1 MKTADA
7 PVAEALV
14 AEAAAWRLASL
25 LLERPRPQWR
35 SEIAELAVEVY
46 EQKLRCSAME
56 TDQATEELYQGLF
69 GPGGVISPR
78 EVSYCDMEDPG
89 QVMAQLASFYQAFSF
104 TPDRE
109 ESIDH
114 ISVEAGFVGYLFLKE
129 AYAQM
134 QGDSESSD
142 ITKEARERF
151 IKQHLQR
158 CAQGMVNR
166 VSDFPPYLRNVLSWL
181 AATRFDAVT

>member
-1 MKTADA
+1 MNDA
-7 PVAEALV
+7 CAPSTEALV

-35 SEIAELAVEVY
+35 SEIAELAVEVD
-46 EQKLRCSAME
+46 EQKLRRSAAE
-56 TDQATEELYQGLF
+56 TEQATEELYHRLF
-69 GPGGVISPR
+69 GPGGVISLR
-78 EVSYCDMEDPG
+78 EVSYCGMEDPG

-104 TPDRE
+104 APDRE

-129 AYAQM
+129 AYAHM
-134 QGDSESSD
+134 QGDSESGD
-142 ITKEARERF
+142 ITQEARERF
-151 IKQHLQR
+151 MKQHLQR

-181 AATRFDAVT
+181 AATGFDAVT